1 MCFNIEYSCH
11 QGCQLSRIRRD
22 SHAFDLLLTHSR
34 IWPVTHALTQLTN
47 LLTHLKKI
55 TRILGLSRFTHV
67 MIRFDSVRS
76 RSDRF
81 DPIHYPFVQTNTT
94 KISSSECHLNDLL
107 NKITMNK
114 MTMNKIMMNK
124 EHKIHHNTSASNCN
138 NVILFVMLDKI

>member
-1 MCFNIEYSCH
+1 MSFISYKDSTVLDTINITVQYNNTIIQNHLVHNRAVTIHSCH
-11 QGCQLSRIRRD
+11 D
-22 SHAFDLLLTHSR
+22 
-34 IWPVTHALTQLTN
+34 P
-47 LLTHLKKI
+47 
-55 TRILGLSRFTHV
+55 
-67 MIRFDSVRS
+67 IRFDSVRS

-94 KISSSECHLNDLL
+94 KISNSECHLNDLL

-138 NVILFVMLDKI
+138 NVILFVMLDKIQFVGIFWQQCR